1 MNKNSAAENFE
12 DKKVSSYIFYG
23 SNSEVAYSAAIN
35 FAKDAGI
42 SEFDTVEIEPEVG
55 EKNSKGEIGV
65 KVVREMIRQINLTP
79 GHGSGKLAIIK
90 EADRLGLEAA
100 NTLLKTLEE
109 PPKTATII
117 LLSNDLKLLPTI
129 RSRCQIVRFDD
140 SETVADK
147 EVLDEFREIIKG
159 NLKKSFK
166 DAEKWSN
173 DTDLDQK
180 LNIILSSLR
189 NQLPVDPN
197 ISKVRV
203 MKLIL
208 QAKKNLKITTNK
220 RLILENLFM
229 EVHPVK
235 SGASRSA
242 GRNLTG

>member
-23 SNSEVAYSAAIN
+23 SNSEVAYAAAID
-35 FAKDAGI
+35 FAKNAEI
-42 SEFDTVEIEPEVG
+42 SGFDIVEIEPEVG

-65 KVVREMIRQINLTP
+65 KVVKEMIIQINLTP
-79 GHGSGKLAIIK
+79 GYGSGKLAIIK
-90 EADRLGLEAA
+90 DADRLGLEAA

-129 RSRCQIVRFDD
+129 RSRCQVIRLGD
-140 SETVADK
+140 SETAGDK

-159 NLKKSFK
+159 NLKKSFR

-173 DTDLDQK
+173 DAGLGQK

-189 NQLPVDPN
+189 NQLPEDPN
-197 ISKVRV
+197 IGKVRV
-203 MKLIL
+203 IKSIL
-208 QAKKNLKITTNK
+208 TAKRNIKITTNK
-220 RLILENLFM
+220 RLVLENLFM
-229 EVHPVK
+229 EVK
-235 SGASRSA
+235 YGKNS
-242 GRNLTG
+242 N